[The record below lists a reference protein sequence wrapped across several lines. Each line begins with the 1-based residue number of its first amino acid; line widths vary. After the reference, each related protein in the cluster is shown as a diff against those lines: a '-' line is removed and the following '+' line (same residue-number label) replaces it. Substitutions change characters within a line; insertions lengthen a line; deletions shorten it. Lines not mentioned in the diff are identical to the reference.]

1 MTIPSLVRLLSPAFG
16 PEWALTRVWVR
27 IIRFWVRVC
36 NGLGKMSIYLA
47 TRDFGYEGKIST
59 PLGCQQVSLDW
70 KVHCYHHLWYEGC
83 QSSLLGME
91 EQAMVH
97 VT

>member
-1 MTIPSLVRLLSPAFG
+1 MGSNAR
-16 PEWALTRVWVR
+16 
-27 IIRFWVRVC
+27 
-36 NGLGKMSIYLA
+36 LGKEYNS
-47 TRDFGYEGKIST
+47 GHEGKIST